1 MNILSWIRS
10 SLAKPHLSLQAPPSA
25 WTRLDLGILLVC
37 LLLALSIRSK
47 SADHGLSFDETWIL
61 AGANGFGSDCLD
73 IPSDV
78 LIHSEVSPTAL
89 ENARSA
95 QSVFVNRVPFHPP
108 LHSLTLWCWRN
119 VFGESPWVA
128 SMYSVF
134 WSVLAIGFVFAA
146 VRLQFGTTP
155 ATCVALVLALSPV
168 QIQLGTE
175 VRGYGMLTG
184 LMAIAIWQMIR
195 IERFGPTIQRIW
207 WLGLSLTP
215 LPLIHYLAATPCV
228 AIGLWGLWSLKGN
241 FRWHWLAATS
251 CAAAVI
257 LGSTLPFISS
267 DIKLTQTIDLYFVKN
282 NTIIDKCITSLAL
295 TIKLLF
301 FVSPSHRLYW
311 SILLIVNAL
320 LMIVG
325 LWRNRSLGI
334 WIALLMTP
342 IATMLLVDVL
352 RETNQSAMTRYAAA
366 ASACAASGP
375 ILASFAIHRWLG
387 LGQTLLLLTLSLLEL
402 DSPRD
407 IGSPQFH
414 AMSTKFSPIIASLP
428 KETPVV
434 SASSTGYPTYY
445 RRALLLEWNRL
456 PGFLP
461 RNIMSLE
468 QPTAES
474 VQSLA
479 AATPEKRFWLIKP
492 GITPSESTRIE
503 WIQARFPSAKL
514 IPPVHTLPPGH
525 QGIQP
530 EPPMEM
536 MLLELNE

>member
-1 MNILSWIRS
+1 MV
-10 SLAKPHLSLQAPPSA
+10 LAKRLWRNPLGGVNVLRVLVRSGNRIRFRRSATAIRNHPSHLRRPRPGPFPSSNSTRHRGA
-25 WTRLDLGILLVC
+25 RIRYAHRIDGYSHLANDTHRTIWTNNPTRLV
-37 LLLALSIRSK
+37 ARTLS
-47 SADHGLSFDETWIL
+47 HT
-61 AGANGFGSDCLD
+61 
-73 IPSDV
+73 
-78 LIHSEVSPTAL
+78 
-89 ENARSA
+89 
-95 QSVFVNRVPFHPP
+95 PP
-108 LHSLTLWCWRN
+108 LNPLSRRNTLRSDRT
-119 VFGESPWVA
+119 VGPLVPKRKFP
-128 SMYSVF
+128 M
-134 WSVLAIGFVFAA
+134 
-146 VRLQFGTTP
+146 
-155 ATCVALVLALSPV
+155 AL
-168 QIQLGTE
+168 
-175 VRGYGMLTG
+175 
-184 LMAIAIWQMIR
+184 
-195 IERFGPTIQRIW
+195 
-207 WLGLSLTP
+207 
-215 LPLIHYLAATPCV
+215 
-228 AIGLWGLWSLKGN
+228 
-241 FRWHWLAATS
+241 ATS
-251 CAAAVI
+251 CAATVI
-257 LGSTLPFISS
+257 LGSLLPFISS
-267 DIKLTQTIDLYFVKN
+267 DIQLTQTTDLYFVKN
-282 NTIIDKCITSLAL
+282 NSIIDKCITSLAL

-311 SILLIVNAL
+311 SILLVVNAL
-320 LMIVG
+320 VMIVG

-387 LGQTLLLLTLSLLEL
+387 WGQTLLLLTLALLEF

-414 AMSTKFSPIIASLP
+414 AMSSEFSPIIASLP

-434 SASSTGYPTYY
+434 SASSTGYPVYY
-445 RRALLLEWNRL
+445 RRALLLEWKRF

-492 GITPSESTRIE
+492 GITSTESTRIE

-514 IPPVHTLPPGH
+514 IPPVHTLQPGH

-530 EPPMEM
+530 EPPMEL